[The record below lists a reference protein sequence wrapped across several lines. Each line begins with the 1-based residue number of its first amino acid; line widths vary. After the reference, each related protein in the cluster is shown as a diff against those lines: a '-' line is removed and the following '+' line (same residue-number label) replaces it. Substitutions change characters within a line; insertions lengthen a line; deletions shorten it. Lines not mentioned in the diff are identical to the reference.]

1 MDKYLTLASG
11 STSGQKRKGTLQ
23 QKYPWI
29 ARRIDSNN
37 EPEMYC
43 IWCTDYNKNSMG
55 AFVVGTKKFK
65 KDYLDTYLT
74 TKEHQKAAYVHT
86 GQPSDQTK
94 LVVGFTIQANIN
106 KLDVI
111 AKMRCIYLCA
121 KKHLAIDTFSNII
134 ELLDLQEKNKTELV
148 FDQPPITLLP
158 SSIGPKRDLITSNDL
173 ENQTNY
179 STYKNPMAGAEF
191 LHAIATVIEESVL
204 KEVRK
209 SPSKH
214 MAENIP
220 ILRYLGLIEL
230 LEIDANAIM
239 NNLNNFF
246 IAKMLNTDNLMH
258 FGSDGASVMLG
269 KKNGVSTKLQTLN
282 PFLTNCHYIAH
293 RLNLAGKDAAKDVL
307 YFEDYEV
314 TLKELYAY
322 FDSSHQRWQHLKM
335 FQNLVKDDPQL
346 SILCIVSTR
355 WLSLSNTVS
364 NLHQIIF
371 SIIDALDDDANN
383 NSSID
388 SITTEFIGNGDDP
401 DDIDYILPT
410 FGNHL
415 RNYMFELNIEPD
427 VLPIA
432 FKEFAIALV
441 NNLYL
446 RFPDTGIYNAMK
458 IFDFSQ
464 VPTKS
469 NAMVLYGEH
478 EIKILGDFYGSS
490 KYQNG
495 QAFPAKVNKTR
506 LIQEWREAKLFLK
519 NYHDFDFID
528 GWRRIFTNS
537 QFSTLYPNLS
547 EVVNYSLIVP
557 LSNGN
562 VERIFSHQNLIKTK
576 VHNKMKLKTLNSH
589 LIIVMNGPKFKDFDF
604 EKAFDIWQ
612 RFSRRINK

>member
-1 MDKYLTLASG
+1 MDKYITLASG
-11 STSGQKRKGTLQ
+11 STSGQKRKETLQ

-65 KDYLDTYLT
+65 KDYLDTHLT
-74 TKEHQKAAYVHT
+74 TKEHQKAAYAHT
-86 GQPSDQTK
+86 SQPSDQTK
-94 LVVGFTIQANIN
+94 LV
-106 KLDVI
+106 
-111 AKMRCIYLCA
+111 
-121 KKHLAIDTFSNII
+121 HLAIDTFSNII

-158 SSIGPKRDLITSNDL
+158 SSIGLKRNLITSNDL

-209 SPSKH
+209 SPSWSLLID
-214 MAENIP
+214 EN
-220 ILRYLGLIEL
+220 
-230 LEIDANAIM
+230 ANAIM

-258 FGSDGASVMLG
+258 FSSDGASVMLG

-282 PFLTNCHYIAH
+282 PFLTNCHCIAH
-293 RLNLAGKDAAKDVL
+293 RLNLAGKDVAKDVP
-307 YFEDYEV
+307 YFEDYEAQRLYEDIDLEFILV
-314 TLKELYAY
+314 TKFLA
-322 FDSSHQRWQHLKM
+322 D
-335 FQNLVKDDPQL
+335 
-346 SILCIVSTR
+346 ILFTF
-355 WLSLSNTVS
+355 S
-364 NLHQIIF
+364 NLIKIF
-371 SIIDALDDDANN
+371 QSDYVALSDVHIQLNAA
-383 NSSID
+383 ID

-415 RNYMFELNIEPD
+415 RNYIFELNIEPD

-441 NNLYL
+441 NNLCL

-458 IFDFSQ
+458 IFDFTQ
-464 VPTKS
+464 VPIKS
-469 NAMVLYGEH
+469 NAMALYGEH

-562 VERIFSHQNLIKTK
+562 VKRIFSHQNLIKTK
-576 VHNKMKLKTLNSH
+576 VRNKMKLKTLNSH
-589 LIIVMNGPKFKDFDF
+589 LMIVMNGPELKNFDF

-612 RFSRRINK
+612 RFLRRINK